1 MTADL
6 RRTAILLATLPVF
19 ACGQDPVAPIGDTP
33 DVATAPHVLA
43 LSTYGASVGTLVE
56 VYGENFG
63 AIDGSVANLLFEG
76 HFLHND
82 GTVETVS
89 SIQDARI
96 VDKSTMRWTSYGPY
110 ANPFTTSGSGIGTF
124 EGTVAALITE
134 PDGTAHADPQ
144 PIDVRFDVKPS
155 LLVRG
160 FQPLTASC
168 NGNVLRGIGG
178 ASYRV
183 EVEAIG
189 FEPETITYTLAA
201 PGILEFPTSVRHLTT
216 DKIDSVG
223 DRGNFKLPQVPDGIP
238 SYGAILTAQARD
250 ADGNLYSNAFGFT
263 VHRPIGVFYNGNI
276 EVGEV
281 LEPTP
286 VSGCIPGGV
295 NGRQVQYT
303 ESQAETRSRS
313 YGVSWNQSWLASHT
327 VASGSSET
335 VGLSERNGVGFSTTD
350 GQSFNWSLGGEVGGT
365 FGLDKLVSLGVKTS
379 AEVGGERSR
388 QTSNSVNRETGVNAS
403 STTTETESVSQSAG
417 GGVGEQFAWNV
428 SSSQVI
434 SQGFGGQVIAGT
446 FGVFYRQTLRL
457 TRRAALVAYNQCGY
471 ATVVGEVDFT
481 DWTWSPDLAIGNS
494 CPPLPQSN
502 LPSAQCYTPPCAGQ

>member
-1 MTADL
+1 MKPNARIIPL
-6 RRTAILLATLPVF
+6 LSLAIPIVS
-19 ACGQDPVAPIGDTP
+19 CGSDPVATIEPI

-63 AIDGSVANLLFEG
+63 VEDGAVVDLLFEG
-76 HFLHND
+76 QFLHND
-82 GTVETVS
+82 GTVEPVS
-89 SIQDARI
+89 SVQDAR
-96 VDKSTMRWTSYGPY
+96 VLDKSTLRWTSFGPFE
-110 ANPFTTSGSGIGTF
+110 NPFTADGRGIGTY
-124 EGTVAALITE
+124 EGTVAARITNA
-134 PDGTAHADPQ
+134 DGTEQADPQ
-144 PIDVRFDVKPS
+144 PIDISFDVKPS
-155 LLVRG
+155 LLVNG
-160 FQPLTASC
+160 FQPLSASC

-189 FEPETITYTLAA
+189 FDPETITYTLSA
-201 PGILEFPTSVRHLTT
+201 PALQRDPISVRHIVSGKT
-216 DKIDSVG
+216 DSVG
-223 DRGNFKLPQVPDGIP
+223 DRGNFSLPQVPNDFP

-250 ADGNLYSNAFGFT
+250 AEGNIYQNAFAFQ
-263 VHRPIGVFYNGNI
+263 VYRPLAVYYNGNVD
-276 EVGEV
+276 VGEV
-281 LEPTP
+281 LAATP

-295 NGRQVQYT
+295 NGREVQYT
-303 ESQAETRSRS
+303 ESQAETRSRN
-313 YGVSWNQSWLASHT
+313 YAVSWNESWLASHT

-335 VGLSERNGVGFSTTD
+335 IGLSERNGVGFSTTD
-350 GQSFNWSLGGEVGGT
+350 GQSFNWSLGSEVGGT
-365 FGLDKLVSLGVKTS
+365 FGLDGLVSLGVKAN
-379 AEVGGERSR
+379 AEVGGMRS
-388 QTSNSVNRETGVNAS
+388 QSTQNSVNRETGVNAS

-417 GGVGEQFAWNV
+417 QQQGEQFAWNV

-434 SQGFGGQVIAGT
+434 SQGFGGHVIAGT

-494 CPPLPQSN
+494 CPPLPVSN
-502 LPSAQCYTPPCAGQ
+502 LPAAKCYSQPCIGE

>member
-1 MTADL
+1 MTRPA
-6 RRTAILLATLPVF
+6 RTVALALTLPVL
-19 ACGQDPVAPIGDTP
+19 ACGQDPILPSDTP
-33 DVATAPHVLA
+33 DVATSPHVLA
-43 LSTYGASVGTLVE
+43 MSAYGASVGTLVE
-56 VYGENFG
+56 VYGENFVG
-63 AIDGSVANLLFEG
+63 GDRAVANLLFEG
-76 HFLHND
+76 HFLYND
-82 GTVETVS
+82 GTVEPVNT
-89 SIQDARI
+89 IQDARI
-96 VDKSTMRWTSYGPY
+96 IDASTLRWTSYGPY
-110 ANPFTTSGSGIGTF
+110 ANPFTPDGIGIGTF
-124 EGTVAALITE
+124 EGTVAAQIVE
-134 PDGTAHADPQ
+134 ADGTTRSDPQ
-144 PIDVRFDVKPS
+144 PIDIRFDVKPS
-155 LLVRG
+155 LLVKG
-160 FQPLTASC
+160 FQPLSATC

-178 ASYRV
+178 AAYRV

-201 PGILEFPTSVRHLTT
+201 PAALDAPISVRHLVNSRV
-216 DKIDSVG
+216 DSVG
-223 DRGNFKLPQVPDGIP
+223 DRGNFFLPEVPNDLP

-250 ADGNLYSNAFGFT
+250 ADGKIYQNAFAFT
-263 VHRPIGVFYNGNI
+263 VHRPLAVFYNGNI
-276 EVGEV
+276 DVGEV
-281 LEPTP
+281 LAPTP

-303 ESQAETRSRS
+303 ESQAETRSRD
-313 YGVSWNQSWLASHT
+313 YAVSWNESWLASHT
-327 VASGSSET
+327 VESGSSET

-388 QTSNSVNRETGVNAS
+388 QTQNSVNRETGINAS

-417 GGVGEQFAWNV
+417 GNQGEQFAWSV

-481 DWTWSPDLAIGNS
+481 DWTWSPDLAIGNT
-494 CPPLPQSN
+494 CPPLPVSN
-502 LPSAQCYTPPCAGQ
+502 LPAAQCYSPPCIGQ